1 MCSSN
6 SDTTKPVYSKREA
19 NIISQLKDY
28 MRVIAMAES
37 RPIFSFMTFM
47 ALFIY
52 HSVKYANPVVMI
64 IEMSLIIL
72 YVYFLEKMK
81 VFLVVEYCKQIQ
93 DLMLK
98 QEAYDALRKHETEKP
113 EYFDKILLQCNRV
126 IGTQFDVS
134 QYKKK
139 DP

>member
-1 MCSSN
+1 MCNSH
-6 SDTTKPVYSKREA
+6 SDTVKLVYSKREA
-19 NIISQLKDY
+19 KIISQLKDY
-28 MRVIAMAES
+28 MSVIAMAES
-37 RPIFSFMTFM
+37 RPILSFTTFT

-72 YVYFLEKMK
+72 YLYFLEKMK
-81 VFLVVEYCKQIQ
+81 AFLIVEYCKQIQ
-93 DLMLK
+93 DLMLER
-98 QEAYDALRKHETEKP
+98 EAYDALRKHETEKP
-113 EYFDKILLQCNRV
+113 GYFDKILLQCNRI